1 MLGDDALMELPAV
14 AKMCEV
20 ANEVLG
26 YDLRDVCVNGPKEKL
41 DDTVYAQPALLLANL
56 AALEKLRDR
65 DPDAVSGC
73 DACAGL
79 SLGEYAALVF
89 AGVLSYEDAFT
100 VVKARAEA
108 MSAAASVGAHGM
120 LSVVGL
126 SDDVLRDIVR
136 EVRSEVEGDDV
147 VCEIT
152 NFLFPQGRVVSGD
165 KAALDGVQRR
175 AQTAGA
181 IKVAPL
187 AVSGAFHTSRMDSAS
202 EKLREALA
210 KATFNAPRVTIYSNV
225 TGEPIPKDATP
236 DRVRDLLAQQLVSP
250 VLWEQTLKNILA
262 DGRTKL
268 FELGPNSQIKSMT
281 KRVSMDAWKTFQ
293 NVDVK

>member
-1 MLGDDALMELPAV
+1 MKRAEIEAEIEAEIKEQREKAVPDLTRGEEFTRGVEEMRGPEVKDASRFHGSRRFSSRSRVSGRGHARRRRAHGTSAV

-41 DDTVYAQPALLLANL
+41 DNTVYAQPALLLANL

-108 MSAAASVGAHGM
+108 MSAAASCAHGM

-126 SDDVLRDIVR
+126 SDDVLRDIVC
-136 EVRSEVEGDDV
+136 EVRSEVRATTSCARLPIFSFRKVASSPATRRARRRQAARKRRRHQGGAARR
-147 VCEIT
+147 
-152 NFLFPQGRVVSGD
+152 LGRVSH
-165 KAALDGVQRR
+165 L
-175 AQTAGA
+175 
-181 IKVAPL
+181 
-187 AVSGAFHTSRMDSAS
+187 
-202 EKLREALA
+202 
-210 KATFNAPRVTIYSNV
+210 SNGLCV
-225 TGEPIPKDATP
+225 
-236 DRVRDLLAQQLVSP
+236 
-250 VLWEQTLKNILA
+250 
-262 DGRTKL
+262 
-268 FELGPNSQIKSMT
+268 
-281 KRVSMDAWKTFQ
+281 
-293 NVDVK
+293 